1 MWLRLESQGRRED
14 PPCRPRRIP
23 LGISAALPDTRTMTI
38 HHQIVTD
45 TEGRPVVAQI
55 PGEEFE
61 PVRDRLDEVD
71 IPDPWREEIADRA
84 REINEGKVELVDG
97 EDFLQ
102 RLRTT

>member
-1 MWLRLESQGRRED
+1 
-14 PPCRPRRIP
+14 
-23 LGISAALPDTRTMTI
+23 MTI

-84 REINEGKVELVDG
+84 REIDEGKVELVDG
-97 EDFLQ
+97 GFPATIADHLRMRPFRQ
-102 RLRTT
+102 RWPRRVEPRA